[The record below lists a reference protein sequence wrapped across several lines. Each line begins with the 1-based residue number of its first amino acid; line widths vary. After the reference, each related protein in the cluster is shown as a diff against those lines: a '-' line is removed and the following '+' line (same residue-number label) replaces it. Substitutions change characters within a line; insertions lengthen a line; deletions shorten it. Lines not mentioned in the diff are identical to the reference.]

1 MKKVV
6 AQFDKNIA
14 AWRKKSTDD
23 PREECIT
30 ANPEEEPNT
39 EDSMKNL
46 LLRTL
51 KRFLSMRNQMKI
63 LVLEGIIF
71 MLPVTEKLKLK

>member
-6 AQFDKNIA
+6 ARFDKNIA
-14 AWRKKSTDD
+14 AWRKKSIDD

-51 KRFLSMRNQMKI
+51 KRFLPMRNQNENFG
-63 LVLEGIIF
+63 LGRDYF
-71 MLPVTEKLKLK
+71 YATSN

>member
-30 ANPEEEPNT
+30 ANAEEEPNT

-51 KRFLSMRNQMKI
+51 KRFLSMRNQNENFG
-63 LVLEGIIF
+63 LGRHYF
-71 MLPVTEKLKLK
+71 HATSN

>member
-6 AQFDKNIA
+6 ARFDKNIA
-14 AWRKKSTDD
+14 AWRKKSIDD

-51 KRFLSMRNQMKI
+51 K
-63 LVLEGIIF
+63 
-71 MLPVTEKLKLK
+71 

>member
-30 ANPEEEPNT
+30 PNPEEEPNT

-51 KRFLSMRNQMKI
+51 KRFLSMRNQNENFG
-63 LVLEGIIF
+63 LGRHYF
-71 MLPVTEKLKLK
+71 HATSN